1 MAPLCIAQLTLQGED
16 FPKPIVARFDTPHSS
31 SDGGAVLVKAVD
43 SRLGLTKR
51 LAACLDDAREAGK
64 VVHEVVDVLRQR
76 VFGLCCGYADAND
89 AGRLAH
95 DPVHKLLLGR
105 DPVDGLGL
113 ASQPTLSRFENAV
126 GPRELRAMGHV
137 LADTVIDLHRQRLQG
152 RARRITIDL
161 DPTDDPTHG
170 QQEFTFFNGHY
181 DTWCYLPLVATVT
194 FNDEAAQYAVAAVL
208 RPGNAP
214 ASRGARAVLRRLVQK
229 LRTAFPTA
237 RLRVRLDGGF
247 AHPKLF
253 AFFERH
259 DLEYVVGMARNS
271 RLDKRARR
279 LLGRARMLSKATG
292 ATAHVYG
299 ETRYAARSWG
309 RKRRVIIKA
318 EVVRHPGRDPK
329 SNPRFVVTNLP
340 DRPERVYGIYCARG
354 DVENRLK
361 ELHDG
366 VALGRTSCSRFW
378 ANQLRVL
385 LSLTAYILLQEL
397 RRRAAGTSCADAQV
411 STLRERLVKLAVR
424 VERSVRRIVLHLPVY
439 FPWRTD
445 WTTIAQAVGAR
456 P

>member
-1 MAPLCIAQLTLQGED
+1 MATPCIAQLMLKGED
-16 FPKPIVARFDTPHSS
+16 FPKPIVARFDTPYSS
-31 SDGGAVLVKAVD
+31 SDGGALLIKAVD

-51 LAACLDDAREAGK
+51 LAGCLEDARESSK
-64 VVHEVVDVLRQR
+64 VVHEVRDLVRQR

-292 ATAHVYG
+292 ETAHLYG

-329 SNPRFVVTNLP
+329 NNPRFVVTNLP
-340 DRPERVYGIYCARG
+340 HRPERVYAIYCQRG

-366 VALGRTSCSRFW
+366 LALDRTSCSRFW

-385 LSLTAYILLQEL
+385 LTLSAYILLQDL
-397 RRRAAGTSCADAQV
+397 RRRAAGTPCADAQV
-411 STLRERLVKLAVR
+411 STLRERLFKLAVR
-424 VERSVRRIVLHLPVY
+424 VERSVRRIVLHLPLH
-439 FPWRTD
+439 FPWRAD

-456 P
+456 L